1 MKKFP
6 HILKVERLLSEP
18 INGFLNPQWSPLSR
32 SGAQVRAILYL
43 TTTATQPPLP
53 PFPFPAK
60 GLTLCRGKPFK
71 PHHFC
76 NKLYEIIALA
86 NFCGCFFVQVVTPYL
101 IIFFCKMFNKLVRK
115 PLFRIHI
122 LTVLFALLLFIFRSD
137 PGPIT
142 ICPCHAR
149 L

>member
-60 GLTLCRGKPFK
+60 GLPLCRGKPFK

-86 NFCGCFFVQVVTPYL
+86 NFCGCFLCKLSHHTLSSFLQNVQQASSQTVVSNPHL
-101 IIFFCKMFNKLVRK
+101 DR
-115 PLFRIHI
+115 PL
-122 LTVLFALLLFIFRSD
+122 
-137 PGPIT
+137 
-142 ICPCHAR
+142 CPFPFYI
-149 L
+149 